1 LRRRTAIFVS
11 SFLLL
16 ALAAIIYLIRQE
28 RGIALSDPYAAVSSG
43 ACIII
48 ETRDLQ
54 SFVNSLTTEKG
65 ISGEF
70 GRIKEFNTFNTR
82 LKDIADNLNKEEF
95 RDFFSGGKAVI
106 TFYPGNKGK
115 LVPVLSMS
123 LPAES
128 NYRNIRQALLAAGA
142 ENLSDTRLQGVHV
155 LSVPLKTNNDTVFIS
170 LNSGLL
176 LISSSGSHI
185 RTSLG
190 AISGNDAMRLPEFS
204 RVLVASGQNE
214 DKIFV
219 VFKNLRQVLEPL
231 FSPGRKDIPAELS
244 QIAAAAGSDIFMRD
258 DGIIM
263 SGFSESSDTSFLIHQ
278 FKSVPSTEFQTYRIL
293 PASTAF
299 FITKVLKANTPVGE
313 IEIVT
318 GQVREI
324 LSTIREFI
332 GDEVTSAMVDI
343 RKNPV
348 YQNNIVIYEL
358 NNPVLAEKAFTSM
371 PESGREVL
379 WYTPD
384 DQVRIPVYRIPFR
397 SQAGTESPGYSR
409 RIDDTFIAFYN
420 DFMVTGTSYLT
431 IASVLY
437 DNLLNHTLE
446 NDIAYHDFES
456 SLASR
461 AGCYFYCVPSRMVS
475 WLEGK
480 LSDAMI
486 KSLRL
491 NSNSLE
497 KIQAAGF
504 QLSASNNL
512 VYSTISVR
520 FREEVNIRT
529 AAEWE
534 TLLDTTAAIKPF
546 FFTNHLT
553 GAKEIFVQDY
563 RNNVYLVNATGRVLW
578 KVQLR
583 ERIEGNIFIVD
594 YYKNGKLQLLFSGKN
609 YLHLI
614 DRNGNYVDRYP
625 VKLRSPAT
633 NSLALF
639 DYDNNKNYRILI
651 AGEDRLIY
659 SYEKSGNVVKGWK
672 PFRTA
677 GTVRAPVNYFHVS
690 GKDYIAVSDDKS
702 LYLLDRYGNKR
713 VNFTG
718 SVGMAA
724 GSVLK
729 LGSNSNQYLVC
740 TSDSGSVQHVYF
752 DGTVRKF
759 SLRQFTPG
767 HSFDIF
773 DIDADGSDEYIFIDK
788 GVIYLYDHN
797 RNELFVRDMGSN
809 DLRGPI
815 SFTFS
820 HENRKIGV
828 LDAERK
834 LIYLF
839 DRQGKLSNGSPLTG
853 ASMFSIG
860 RISDRNS
867 FNLIVGGPGRFLYNY
882 KIEDEI

>member
-11 SFLLL
+11 SFLIL
-16 ALAAIIYLIRQE
+16 ALAAIFYLIRQG
-28 RGIALSDPYAAVSSG
+28 RGAALSDPYAAVSSG

-65 ISGEF
+65 IPGEV
-70 GRIKEFNTFNTR
+70 GRIREFSSFNTR
-82 LKDIADNLNKEEF
+82 LRDIADNLNKEEF

-106 TFYPGNKGK
+106 TFYPGNNGK

-123 LPAES
+123 LPGETG
-128 NYRNIRQALLAAGA
+128 YRHVRQALLTSGAGNAA
-142 ENLSDTRLQGVHV
+142 ENRMQGVQV
-155 LSVPLKTNNDTVFIS
+155 LSVPLKTGNDTVYIA

-176 LISSSGSHI
+176 LISTSGPHM
-185 RTSLG
+185 RASLNS
-190 AISGNDAMRLPEFS
+190 ISGDDAMRLPEFS
-204 RVLVASGQNE
+204 RVHIASGQNE

-219 VFKNLRQVLEPL
+219 VFENLREVLAPL
-231 FSPGRKDIPAELS
+231 FSSGRNDIADELS
-244 QIAAAAGSDIFMRD
+244 RIAGATGSDIFMRD
-258 DGIIM
+258 DGIIL
-263 SGFSESSDTSFLIHQ
+263 SGYSASSDTSFHVHP
-278 FKSVPSTEFQTYRIL
+278 FKSVPGTEFQTYRIL

-299 FITKVLKANTPVGE
+299 FLTKVLHANTPASK
-313 IEIVT
+313 IEAVSD
-318 GQVREI
+318 QVSGI

-332 GDEVTSAMVDI
+332 GDEVTRALVDI

-348 YQNNIVIYEL
+348 YHNNIIIYEL

-371 PESGREVL
+371 PESGREVI

-384 DQVRIPVYRIPFR
+384 DQVSIPVYRVPYR
-397 SQAGTESPGYSR
+397 GSPGNETPGYSS

-420 DFMVTGTSYLT
+420 DFMITGTSYLS

-437 DNLLNHTLE
+437 DNILNHTLE

-480 LSDAMI
+480 LSDEMI
-486 KSLRL
+486 ASIRL
-491 NSNSLE
+491 NSSSLG

-504 QLSASNNL
+504 QLSASNNM
-512 VYSTISVR
+512 VYSTISIR
-520 FREEVNIRT
+520 FKEELNIRSST
-529 AAEWE
+529 EWE
-534 TLLDTTAAIKPF
+534 TMLDTAAATKPF

-553 GAKEIFVQDY
+553 GAKEIFVQDH
-563 RNNVYLVNATGRVLW
+563 RNNIYLVNAAGRVLW

-583 ERIEGNIFIVD
+583 ERIEGNIFILD
-594 YYKNGKLQLLFSGKN
+594 YYKNGKLQLLFNGRD
-609 YLHLI
+609 YLHLV

-633 NSLALF
+633 NSLSLF
-639 DYDNNKNYRILI
+639 DYDNNRNYRILV
-651 AGEDRLIY
+651 AGEDRLLY
-659 SYEKSGNVVKGWK
+659 SYEKTGNVVKGWK

-677 GTVRAPVNYFHVS
+677 GTVRAPANYFHVS

-713 VNFTG
+713 VSFTE

-740 TSDSGSVQHVYF
+740 TSDSGSVQHIYF

-759 SLRQFTPG
+759 SLGKFTPG

-788 GVIYLYDHN
+788 GVISVYDHN
-797 RNELFVRDMGSN
+797 REELFSRDMGSN

-820 HENRKIGV
+820 HDNRKIGV
-828 LDAERK
+828 LDAEKK

-839 DRQGKLSNGSPLTG
+839 NRQGKLSNGSPLTG

-867 FNLIVGGPGRFLYNY
+867 FNLIVGGTGRFLYNY

>member
-1 LRRRTAIFVS
+1 
-11 SFLLL
+11 L
-16 ALAAIIYLIRQE
+16 ALAAIAYLIRQE
-28 RGIALSDPYAAVSSG
+28 RGVAFSDPYAAVSQG

-54 SFVNSLTTEKG
+54 SFINSLTTEKG
-65 ISGEF
+65 IPGEVGRISEF
-70 GRIKEFNTFNTR
+70 GAFNKR

-106 TFYPGNKGK
+106 TLYPGNKGK

-123 LPAES
+123 LTGETG
-128 NYRNIRQALLAAGA
+128 YRHIRQALLASGA
-142 ENLSDTRLQGVHV
+142 EIAESRMQGAQVM
-155 LSVPLKTNNDTVFIS
+155 SVPLRTNNDTVYIS
-170 LNSGLL
+170 LSAGLL
-176 LISSSGSHI
+176 LISTSDSHI

-190 AISGNDAMRLPEFS
+190 AIAGNDAIRLPEFS

-219 VFKNLRQVLEPL
+219 VFENLKEILEPL
-231 FSPGRKDIPAELS
+231 FSQGRKDIPAELS
-244 QIAAAAGSDIFMRD
+244 RIAAAAGSDIFMND
-258 DGIIM
+258 DGIIL
-263 SGFSESSDTSFLIHQ
+263 SGFSESSDTSFLVHS
-278 FKSVPSTEFQTYRIL
+278 FKSVPATEFQTYRIL

-299 FITKVLKANTPVGE
+299 FITKVLKADTPAGE
-313 IEIVT
+313 IDIVSD
-318 GQVREI
+318 QVRGI
-324 LSTIREFI
+324 LSTIREYL
-332 GDEVTSAMVDI
+332 GDEVTRALADI
-343 RKNPV
+343 KRNPV

-358 NNPVLAEKAFTSM
+358 NNPVLAEKAFISM

-379 WYTPD
+379 RYAPD
-384 DQVRIPVYRIPFR
+384 DQVNIPVYRVPF
-397 SQAGTESPGYSR
+397 SGSAIEKPGYSR

-420 DFMVTGTSYLT
+420 DFMITGTSYLT

-461 AGCYFYCVPSRMVS
+461 AGCYFYCVPSKMVS

-480 LSDAMI
+480 LNDGMI
-486 KSLRL
+486 QSLRL
-491 NSNSLE
+491 NSSSLE

-504 QLSASNNL
+504 QLSSSNNM

-520 FREEVNIRT
+520 FREAVDNRT

-534 TLLDTTAAIKPF
+534 TLLDTTAATKPF

-553 GAKEIFVQDY
+553 GAREIFVQDH
-563 RNNVYLVNATGRVLW
+563 RNNIYLVNATGRVLW

-583 ERIEGNIFIVD
+583 ERIEGNIFIID
-594 YYKNGKLQLLFSGKN
+594 YYKNGKLQLLFSGRN

-639 DYDNNKNYRILI
+639 DYDNNKNYRMLI

-659 SYEKSGNVVKGWK
+659 AYEKTGNVVKGWK

-677 GTVRAPVNYFHVS
+677 GTVLAPANYFHVS

-702 LYLLDRYGNKR
+702 LYLLDRYGNRR
-713 VNFTG
+713 VNFTE

-729 LGSNSNQYLVC
+729 IGSSSNQYLVC
-740 TSDSGSVQHVYF
+740 TSDSGYVQHVYF
-752 DGTVRKF
+752 DGSVKKF
-759 SLRQFTPG
+759 SLGKFSPG

-788 GVIYLYDHN
+788 GVIYLYDHTHV
-797 RNELFVRDMGSN
+797 ELFRRDMGSN
-809 DLRGPI
+809 DLKGPI

-820 HENRKIGV
+820 HDNRKIGV

-839 DRQGKLSNGSPLTG
+839 NRQGKLSNGSPLTG